1 MVAAMH
7 LPFSVPR
14 IRLSALLTTLVAGA
28 ALVVAPPAPAAPPP
42 DSAPASTAGAKPK
55 APGFRVAS
63 LNLKNTMSR
72 GAIARD
78 INEVIREAR
87 PSVIGFQERGGTRR
101 AMRAALPAHWALRMP
116 TNRAGTDLN
125 PIAFNKRVWK
135 PGGSWPIA
143 LATKTWRRNTG
154 KIAID
159 QYGVVSTL
167 RHRHSGHV
175 IRAISFHMPSEIHNR
190 RSGGPNWHHR
200 DRVEA
205 FWRMAGNVR
214 DLARS
219 APKRVQFIAMC
230 DCNVNASRDLSDQ
243 LVRGRISG
251 PLRLESNYSAGGRR
265 PGWQVDYVLGE
276 RRAPYRIVNWQTITD
291 LNTDHPAVITKFR
304 KRR

>member
-1 MVAAMH
+1 MRH
-7 LPFSVPR
+7 LFSAHPV
-14 IRLSALLTTLVAGA
+14 RLSALVTTIVAGA
-28 ALVVAPPAPAAPPP
+28 ALVTAPSAPAAPAP
-42 DSAPASTAGAKPK
+42 DSAPAAAAVDKPA

-72 GAIARD
+72 AAIAHD

-87 PSVIGFQERGGTRR
+87 PSVIGFQERGGTRK
-101 AMRAALPAHWALRMP
+101 AMRAALPDHWALRMP

-125 PIAFNKRVWK
+125 PIAFNTRVWK
-135 PGGSWPIA
+135 AATSWPRA
-143 LATKTWRRNTG
+143 LATRTWRRNTG

-205 FWRMAGNVR
+205 FWRMAGSVR
-214 DLARS
+214 NLARS

-243 LVRGRISG
+243 LVRGRISR
-251 PLRLESNYSAGGRR
+251 PLRLENNYSAAGRR
-265 PGWQVDYVLGE
+265 PGWQVDYVMGE
-276 RRAPYRIVNWQTITD
+276 RRAPYRIVDWQTITD

>member
-1 MVAAMH
+1 MR
-7 LPFSVPR
+7 LPFSVPHA
-14 IRLSALLTTLVAGA
+14 RLSALVTTVVVGA
-28 ALVVAPPAPAAPPP
+28 ALVTAPAAPAAPAP
-42 DSAPASTAGAKPK
+42 DSAPAATAVAKPK
-55 APGFRVAS
+55 APGFRIAS
-63 LNLKNTMSR
+63 LNLKNTMSPA
-72 GAIARD
+72 AIAHD
-78 INEVIREAR
+78 INKVIREAR

-101 AMRAALPAHWALRMP
+101 AMRAALPDHWALRMP
-116 TNRAGTDLN
+116 TRRAGTDLN
-125 PIAFNKRVWK
+125 PIAFDKRVWK
-135 PGGSWPIA
+135 ATNTWPRA

-167 RHRHSGHV
+167 HHRNSGHV

-219 APKRVQFIAMC
+219 APEQVQFIAMC

-243 LVRGRISG
+243 LVRGRITS
-251 PLRLESNYSAGGRR
+251 PLRLESNYSAAGRR

-276 RRAPYRIVNWQTITD
+276 RRAPYRIVNWWTIND

>member
-1 MVAAMH
+1 MH
-7 LPFSVPR
+7 LPFSAPQR
-14 IRLSALLTTLVAGA
+14 RLSALLATLLASA
-28 ALVVAPPAPAAPPP
+28 ALIAAPPAPAAQPA
-42 DSAPASTAGAKPK
+42 DASAATAATSKQGSK
-55 APGFRVAS
+55 PGFRVAS
-63 LNLKNTMSR
+63 LNLKNTMTP
-72 GAIARD
+72 AAVAHD

-87 PSVIGFQERGGTRR
+87 PSIIGFQERGGTRR
-101 AMRAALPAHWALRMP
+101 AMRAALPDHWALRMP
-116 TNRAGTDLN
+116 TYRSGSDLN
-125 PIAFNKRVWK
+125 PIAFNTRVWK
-135 PGGSWPIA
+135 AANSWPRA

-167 RHRHSGHV
+167 RHRHNGHV
-175 IRAISFHMPSEIHNR
+175 VRAISFHMPSEIHNR

-205 FWRMAGNVR
+205 FWRMADSVR

-219 APKRVQFIAMC
+219 APKQVQFIAMC

-243 LVRGRISG
+243 LVRGRISR
-251 PLRLESNYSAGGRR
+251 PLRLESNYSAAGRR
-265 PGWQVDYVLGE
+265 PGWQVDYVMGE
-276 RRAPYRIVNWQTITD
+276 RRAPYRIVGWQPITD